1 MKTYSVIK
9 TLVINNISDM
19 RKKTKLYYMIKAGFK
34 IVKMKFWKENYMCIH
49 REIKIHNDILTV
61 IGSDL

>member
-19 RKKTKLYYMIKAGFK
+19 RKKTKHILHDKSWVQNSKNEILERKLYVYTQIDK
-34 IVKMKFWKENYMCIH
+34 N
-49 REIKIHNDILTV
+49 TQ
-61 IGSDL
+61 